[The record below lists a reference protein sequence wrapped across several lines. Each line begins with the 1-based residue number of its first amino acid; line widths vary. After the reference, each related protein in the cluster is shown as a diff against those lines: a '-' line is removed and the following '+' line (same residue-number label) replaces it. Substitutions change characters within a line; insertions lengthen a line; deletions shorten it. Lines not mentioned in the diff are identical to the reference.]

1 MTQSQS
7 MVLYRPS
14 SGQTTLS
21 TTTTYRS
28 LVPSRFFTAS
38 TGTAIA
44 TELLY
49 RILIDIINRI
59 LHSVQRFT
67 STKIDEFSS
76 FLERRRV
83 ERQNERLEAA
93 KAAKGN
99 AASGNG
105 GGLRIVEE
113 VGRVAE
119 ERGFIQHCPMTGREW
134 EEGGRGP
141 PEPPRWVKGVLKGV
155 EEGRM
160 EERDF
165 WIHTHTG

>member
-1 MTQSQS
+1 MTLSQS
-7 MVLYRPS
+7 MVLYRPPPTTS
-14 SGQTTLS
+14 SLS
-21 TTTTYRS
+21 TTTGSTSGS
-28 LVPSRFFTAS
+28 LISTRYFTAS

-49 RILIDIINRI
+49 RLLFDILNRI

-67 STKIDEFSS
+67 SAKLDQLSIY
-76 FLERRRV
+76 LERRRL

-93 KAAKGN
+93 RAVREGSADK
-99 AASGNG
+99 NG
-105 GGLRIVEE
+105 RLRIVEE
-113 VGRVAE
+113 VGKAAE
-119 ERGFIQHCPMTGREW
+119 ERGFIAHCPMKGDKEPR
-134 EEGGRGP
+134 
-141 PEPPRWVKGVLKGV
+141 PPRWVASVLKGA